1 MVSRRPFSSSE
12 KFSQEYVKIKLQ
24 EYIYEFNIN
33 LYTLL
38 KVPREATP
46 EEIEKAYKS

>member
-1 MVSRRPFSSSE
+1 
-12 KFSQEYVKIKLQ
+12 VKIKLQ

-46 EEIEKAYKS
+46 EEIEKAYRSQAKFYDPAVTGNNNQI